1 MKNKKIIKLKD
12 INIGGSYPIVFILGP
27 CQIESRDHSLMMAE
41 KISKIC
47 FKLNANFIFKSSFDK
62 ANRSSIR
69 AKRGVGLEEGLKIL
83 QEVSDNFGCPVLT
96 DVHEAT
102 QCKIL
107 AEVVDIIQI
116 PAFLSRQTDLLLA
129 AGETQ
134 KPVNIK
140 KGQFLSPK
148 DMVKVAE
155 KVSSTGNDNIFLCER
170 GTSFGYNT
178 LINDFRGLE
187 IMAETGYPVIFD
199 ATHSVQQPSI
209 LGEKSGGER
218 QFIPSL
224 SRAACAIGV
233 SGLFIETHENPDV
246 APSDGANMLN
256 INDLPNLIP
265 TLLSIDNVIKNK
277 A

>member
-1 MKNKKIIKLKD
+1 MIKLNLNQFSISNSLPFILIAGPCVLENEKKTLIIAEEINKICSDLD
-12 INIGGSYPIVFILGP
+12 INYV
-27 CQIESRDHSLMMAE
+27 
-41 KISKIC
+41 
-47 FKLNANFIFKSSFDK
+47 FKSSFDK

-83 QEVSDNFGCPVLT
+83 QEVSNNFGCPVLT
-96 DVHEAT
+96 DVHEAS

-148 DMVKVAE
+148 DMMKVAE

-277 A
+277 T

>member
-1 MKNKKIIKLKD
+1 MIKVNLNQFSISNSLPFILIAGPCVLENEKKTLIIAEEINKICSDLD
-12 INIGGSYPIVFILGP
+12 INYV
-27 CQIESRDHSLMMAE
+27 
-41 KISKIC
+41 
-47 FKLNANFIFKSSFDK
+47 FKSSFDK

-83 QEVSDNFGCPVLT
+83 QEVSNNFGCPVLT
-96 DVHEAT
+96 DVHEAS

-148 DMVKVAE
+148 DMMKVAE

>member
-12 INIGGSYPIVFILGP
+12 INIGGSYPVVFILGP

-41 KISKIC
+41 KSLK
-47 FKLNANFIFKSSFDK
+47 FVLNSMPTLYLNQVLIKQIDLLFEQ
-62 ANRSSIR
+62 RE
-69 AKRGVGLEEGLKIL
+69 VGLEEGLKIL
-83 QEVSDNFGCPVLT
+83 QEVSNNFGCPVLT

-148 DMVKVAE
+148 DMMKVAE

-256 INDLPNLIP
+256 INDLPILIP
-265 TLLSIDNVIKNK
+265 TLLSIDNVIKNIT
-277 A
+277 

>member
-1 MKNKKIIKLKD
+1 MINIKLNKVNISNESQFVLIAGPCVIESEKHSLFMAEAIKKICEKN
-12 INIGGSYPIVFILGP
+12 NI
-27 CQIESRDHSLMMAE
+27 
-41 KISKIC
+41 
-47 FKLNANFIFKSSFDK
+47 NFIYKSSFDK

-83 QEVSDNFGCPVLT
+83 QEVSNNFGCPVLT
-96 DVHEAT
+96 DVHEAS

-107 AEVVDIIQI
+107 AEVIDIIQI

-148 DMVKVAE
+148 DMIKVAE
-155 KVSSTGNDNIFLCER
+155 KVSSTGNENIFLCER

-187 IMAETGYPVIFD
+187 IMAQTGYPVIFD

-224 SRAACAIGV
+224 SRAACAIGI

-277 A
+277 T

>member
-1 MKNKKIIKLKD
+1 MRKVKIKNNFFFSNSEEIK
-12 INIGGSYPIVFILGP
+12 FILGP
-27 CQIESRDHSLMMAE
+27 CQIESRSHAFNICSEIDVL
-41 KISKIC
+41 SKKLD
-47 FKLNANFIFKSSFDK
+47 FKYVYKSSFDK
-62 ANRSSIR
+62 ANRTSHKS
-69 AKRGVGLEEGLKIL
+69 KRGVGLKKGL
-83 QEVSDNFGCPVLT
+83 D
-96 DVHEAT
+96 
-102 QCKIL
+102 IL
-107 AEVVDIIQI
+107 AEVREKFNCAVTTDVHDAQQIKIVKEYIDIIQI

-148 DMVKVAE
+148 DMMKVAE

-233 SGLFIETHENPDV
+233 SGLFIETHENPDL

-265 TLLSIDNVIKNK
+265 TLLSIDNVIKNIT
-277 A
+277 